1 MNKEI
6 NKVDLIAQLATR
18 EREVFDCIV
27 IGMRTK
33 EIGDKFNIKANTVST
48 IKKVILR
55 KLNVTSNIE
64 LFKIAQEC
72 QLV

>member
-1 MNKEI
+1 MNQRI
-6 NKVDLIAQLATR
+6 NKVDLIAHLANR

-27 IGMRTK
+27 VGMRTK
-33 EIGDKFNIKANTVST
+33 EIGDKLNIKANTVST
-48 IKKVILR
+48 IKKVVFK

>member
-1 MNKEI
+1 MSQDI
-6 NKVDLIAQLATR
+6 NKAELVTLLATR

-27 IGMRTK
+27 AGMRTK
-33 EIGDKFNIKANTVST
+33 EIGDKLNIKANTVST

>member
-1 MNKEI
+1 MSQDI
-6 NKVDLIAQLATR
+6 NKAELVTLLATR

-27 IGMRTK
+27 AGMRTK
-33 EIGDKFNIKANTVST
+33 EIGDKLNIKANTVST

-55 KLNVTSNIE
+55 KLNVSSNIE